1 MKDFTHFF
9 AHTYAILGGSGASIG
24 LSSMPAA
31 SWQPPIDIY
40 ECSEGLHILVELPGV
55 DKDQL
60 SVSVEE
66 NVLKIGGFRPKAVPA
81 STHNVHQME
90 IPYGHFARYVR
101 LPSSSNVDRIN
112 AKYENGYLTIEIP
125 RNTSNERR

>member
-1 MKDFTHFF
+1 MKEFTHFF
-9 AHTYAILGGSGASIG
+9 AQSFAILGSSGTAGSFPHVPSTG
-24 LSSMPAA
+24 
-31 SWQPPIDIY
+31 WQPLIDIY
-40 ECSEGLHILVELPGV
+40 ECSGGLHILVELPGI

-66 NVLKIGGFRPKAVPA
+66 NVLKIAGFRPKAVPA

-101 LPSSSNVDRIN
+101 LPASSNVDQIN

-125 RNTSNERR
+125 RNNANERR